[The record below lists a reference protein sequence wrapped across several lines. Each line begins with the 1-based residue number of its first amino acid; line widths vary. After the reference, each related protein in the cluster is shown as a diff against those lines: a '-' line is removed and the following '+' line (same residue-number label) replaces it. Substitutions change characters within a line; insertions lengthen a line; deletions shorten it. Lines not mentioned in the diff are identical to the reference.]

1 MGKLR
6 ILSKSGDDIVTWDQR
21 KASVGD
27 PAAIAAVREAERIV
41 KEHQTL
47 GGAAYTITPEGPQVL
62 KRFDPEANEIVL
74 VPRVVGG

>member
-6 ILSKSGDDIVTWDQR
+6 ILSKRGDEVKVWDQP
-21 KASVGD
+21 KAARGD
-27 PAAIAAVREAERIV
+27 TAATAAVREAERIV
-41 KEHQTL
+41 REHQER
-47 GGAAYTITPEGPQVL
+47 GGAAYVVTPAGPELL